1 MTWIPRKKKS
11 LILVSLST
19 LSYAHLSWAIYV
31 KFLPGLNKITYPV
44 KNPVH
49 VQIFQ
54 ALQCHD
60 NVALDVCRSQNNTC
74 VFNDNLMSIYS
85 FRDKLLVKI
94 RIEIDDGLK
103 DIWYF
108 NKLTVQDKY

>member
-1 MTWIPRKKKS
+1 M
-11 LILVSLST
+11 SLST

-85 FRDKLLVKI
+85 VRDKLLIKI

-103 DIWYF
+103 GIWYF

>member
-1 MTWIPRKKKS
+1 MSTLR
-11 LILVSLST
+11 ILYAQTKASHFFVLQGT
-19 LSYAHLSWAIYV
+19 FGLSYALLSWAIYV

-60 NVALDVCRSQNNTC
+60 NVALDVCGSQNNTC
-74 VFNDNLMSIYS
+74 VFNDNLMSI
-85 FRDKLLVKI
+85 L
-94 RIEIDDGLK
+94 
-103 DIWYF
+103 F
-108 NKLTVQDKY
+108 NRQIISENY

>member
-1 MTWIPRKKKS
+1 M
-11 LILVSLST
+11 
-19 LSYAHLSWAIYV
+19 
-31 KFLPGLNKITYPV
+31 

-60 NVALDVCRSQNNTC
+60 NVAFDVCRSQNNTC

-85 FRDKLLVKI
+85 LRDKLFIKI

-103 DIWYF
+103 DI
-108 NKLTVQDKY
+108 

>member
-1 MTWIPRKKKS
+1 M
-11 LILVSLST
+11 
-19 LSYAHLSWAIYV
+19 
-31 KFLPGLNKITYPV
+31 

-74 VFNDNLMSIYS
+74 VFNDNLMSIYCS
-85 FRDKLLVKI
+85 IDKLLVKII

-103 DIWYF
+103 VI
-108 NKLTVQDKY
+108 